1 MNPVAN
7 PADLESDSRP
17 DLDLETPFDIDDR
30 AAEGELD
37 QQLER
42 NLDQGDAVAH
52 DPEGDSSEDASTA
65 VEVDEILGQLHE
77 GLQKAEATM
86 ASILEG
92 IVADNASVLSD
103 LEAALTDMEAA
114 LATE

>member
-17 DLDLETPFDIDDR
+17 DLDLETPFDINDR
-30 AAEGELD
+30 DAEGDLD
-37 QQLER
+37 REVDR
-42 NLDQGDAVAH
+42 NLDQHDDVA
-52 DPEGDSSEDASTA
+52 PEVDGDSIEDAATA
-65 VEVDEILGQLHE
+65 GEVDEILGQLHE

-92 IVADNASVLSD
+92 IVADNASVLAD